1 MTPEGPDEADE
12 ESNRVARGFEALVDE
27 EALFPGTP
35 ALTKPAVAA
44 PADAA
49 ATPPGDGTGDMFAPP
64 STADRSALD
73 GRLDQLE
80 ERVRETMD
88 RLREVI
94 EAQVPGAVEGLRADL
109 ETLRLELQTA
119 LEVATAQLAEERK
132 ELRSQIATTVGAAN
146 RWFVRTRDQLYE
158 RLDHI
163 AQVAREAE
171 AAAARAIP
179 GAAPPAL
186 DAGPEPP
193 PALERGADVAGT
205 GVEAGPGVEATGEEE
220 IEVEFEVVGPPE
232 APPAELDGDDR
243 DARRV
248 ALDPVPT
255 QLRQLQTEVAD
266 LRATVGR
273 IDRRMA
279 RSKPVTL
286 DPSQIELIVEALVL
300 AWPSSA
306 PARTRTGTGTRAP
319 AARAAAGEDVAPT
332 RTRKARST
340 SKAAPAPA
348 KAAAAKKGRATA
360 AKARTGTAQAAAKAS
375 KASKSATAAARAT
388 RARKAADTAA
398 PRRTTYRTL
407 I

>member
-1 MTPEGPDEADE
+1 
-12 ESNRVARGFEALVDE
+12 
-27 EALFPGTP
+27 
-35 ALTKPAVAA
+35 
-44 PADAA
+44 
-49 ATPPGDGTGDMFAPP
+49 
-64 STADRSALD
+64 
-73 GRLDQLE
+73 
-80 ERVRETMD
+80 
-88 RLREVI
+88 
-94 EAQVPGAVEGLRADL
+94 
-109 ETLRLELQTA
+109 
-119 LEVATAQLAEERK
+119 
-132 ELRSQIATTVGAAN
+132 
-146 RWFVRTRDQLYE
+146 
-158 RLDHI
+158 
-163 AQVAREAE
+163 
-171 AAAARAIP
+171 
-179 GAAPPAL
+179 
-186 DAGPEPP
+186 
-193 PALERGADVAGT
+193 LERGADVAGT